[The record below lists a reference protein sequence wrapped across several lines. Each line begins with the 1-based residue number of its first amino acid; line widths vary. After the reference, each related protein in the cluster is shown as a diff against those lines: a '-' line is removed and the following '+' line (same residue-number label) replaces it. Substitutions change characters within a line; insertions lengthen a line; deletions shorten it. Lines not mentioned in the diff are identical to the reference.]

1 MRDTSLSSFEAGV
14 SESRPNMIDVGGSIL
29 AVVPR
34 LNGTVYG
41 DLESSFI
48 DEPSGSPPRLAP
60 RFPSLSPVDTIIVSI
75 QLLNL
80 GVITC

>member
-1 MRDTSLSSFEAGV
+1 MSSFEAGV
-14 SESRPNMIDVGGSIL
+14 SEERFNVIDVVGLIL
-29 AVVPR
+29 VVVPR
-34 LNGTVYG
+34 PNGTVYG

-48 DEPSGSPPRLAP
+48 DEPSGSPPRLAL
-60 RFPSLSPVDTIIVSI
+60 RRPSLSLVDTITVSI

>member
-1 MRDTSLSSFEAGV
+1 
-14 SESRPNMIDVGGSIL
+14 MIDVGGSIL

-34 LNGTVYG
+34 PKGTVYG

-48 DEPSGSPPRLAP
+48 DEPLGSPPRLAL
-60 RFPSLSPVDTIIVSI
+60 RRPSLSLVDTITVSI

>member
-1 MRDTSLSSFEAGV
+1 MV
-14 SESRPNMIDVGGSIL
+14 DVGGSML

-34 LNGTVYG
+34 PNGTVCG
-41 DLESSFI
+41 DLERSFI

-60 RFPSLSPVDTIIVSI
+60 RRPSLSLVDTITVSI